1 MTSFSERLKKAY
13 DADTEIEDIAN
24 RGDEIVYY
32 LNYPTN

>member
-24 RGDEIVYY
+24 KGDKNVYY
-32 LNYPTN
+32 FNYSTN